1 MLCTAVNI
9 ILVRTHTDIFSPD
22 TDVLVLTIH
31 RYPKLLANTRFI
43 SRGKIY
49 DIKLIVDGLGPEKC
63 NGLPGF
69 HAFSGADITG
79 AFYKKGKRTCWKIYK
94 EGDLDILKAFGSL
107 GTNVNIDEDI
117 VRGLE

>member
-1 MLCTAVNI
+1 MLLHAVYCSKHN
-9 ILVRTHTDIFSPD
+9 VGTHIDIFSPD

-43 SRGKIY
+43 SRGKID
-49 DIKLIVDGLGPEKC
+49 DIKLIVDGLGSEKC

-79 AFYKKGKRTCWKIYK
+79 AFYKKRKRTC
-94 EGDLDILKAFGSL
+94 
-107 GTNVNIDEDI
+107 
-117 VRGLE
+117 